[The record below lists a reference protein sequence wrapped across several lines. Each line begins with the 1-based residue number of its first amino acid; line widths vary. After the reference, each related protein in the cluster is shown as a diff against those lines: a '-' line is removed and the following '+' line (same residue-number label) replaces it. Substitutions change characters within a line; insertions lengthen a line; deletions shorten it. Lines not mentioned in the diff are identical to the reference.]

1 MKEKPELRHMS
12 KFSMCNNCSRSPNNG
27 PEAPAQDFSNLMSV
41 KSSGQIYCLKTE
53 DIEESIEED
62 NDLSQCAEAIGANED
77 DQDSQPI
84 VQMNKKSIMFPTNTG
99 CIIPGNDHIK
109 DKVPSLVP
117 VIVNKC
123 EEVTLNDVGVLYCN
137 QISKYRNV
145 LNFSTRFFGD
155 IGDIENRT
163 LTNVKGLS
171 DDSQIRGSDKWSE
184 H

>member
-12 KFSMCNNCSRSPNNG
+12 KFSMCNNCIRSPNNG

-77 DQDSQPI
+77 EQDSQPI
-84 VQMNKKSIMFPTNTG
+84 VQMNKKTIMFPTNTG

-145 LNFSTRFFGD
+145 LNFSTRFFG
-155 IGDIENRT
+155 T
-163 LTNVKGLS
+163 LETLKTGL
-171 DDSQIRGSDKWSE
+171 
-184 H
+184 